1 MRVGKGGGYSDL
13 EYGLLVDRGLASART
28 PVVTTVHPL
37 QIVPGPI
44 ERHVHDLVLDRIVT
58 PEGVLSCGGAL
69 PRPRGIY
76 WEYLDEDTI
85 RAVPVLAQ
93 LRSGAAPH

>member
-1 MRVGKGGGYSDL
+1 
-13 EYGLLVDRGLASART
+13 
-28 PVVTTVHPL
+28 VTTVHPL

-44 ERHVHDLVLDRIVT
+44 ERRAHDLVLDRIVT
-58 PEGVLSCGGAL
+58 PEGVLSCGSAL

-76 WEYLDEDTI
+76 WEYLDVDMI

-93 LRSGAAPH
+93 LRSGAALH